1 MTTASKEVERWLA
14 SPPWTPQ
21 FSMTGFA
28 RRHVGGNAGEGAV
41 CGGVIGRSER
51 AVKGCHQYRHR
62 SCLDW
67 PMMTATTET
76 KDSQVVNNTTGG
88 IGACS
93 DARKSAKHRLLG
105 LFSSACLSQR
115 VTVLPQLVWL
125 ALLLLFFAE
134 TPRYKRFEGPTKEN
148 GICNNASHNVYP
160 CK

>member
-1 MTTASKEVERWLA
+1 MTTALKEVERWLA

-76 KDSQVVNNTTGG
+76 KDSQVVNNRGNWCMFG
-88 IGACS
+88 C
-93 DARKSAKHRLLG
+93 AKECQTQTFG
-105 LFSSACLSQR
+105 
-115 VTVLPQLVWL
+115 V
-125 ALLLLFFAE
+125 
-134 TPRYKRFEGPTKEN
+134 
-148 GICNNASHNVYP
+148 I
-160 CK
+160 